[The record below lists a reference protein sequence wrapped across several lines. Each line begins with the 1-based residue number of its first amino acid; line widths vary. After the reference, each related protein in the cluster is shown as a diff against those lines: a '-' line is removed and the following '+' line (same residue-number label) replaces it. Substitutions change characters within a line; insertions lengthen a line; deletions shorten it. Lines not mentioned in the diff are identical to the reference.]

1 MSKVYKNDKFVDSI
15 DHSKISIKDKD
26 DIGIQGINKHSS
38 ILVSLNGEYKE
49 LRKIYRSPLRND
61 SPDINNLGVSI
72 SNMNANSFLDFQINP
87 EPLKIHRVGQFV
99 QTIKLIFDDGYLI
112 CSPWTEIFL
121 SDNRRV
127 YAKDLTSFDPILGY
141 KIINDKMIME
151 SKYVKDMEEY
161 SYIDRVYN
169 VECVYGNIA
178 IALNEDSGI
187 FIPTIKY

>member
-1 MSKVYKNDKFVDSI
+1 MSKVYKNDKFFDSI

-26 DIGIQGINKHSS
+26 DVGIQGINKYSS
-38 ILVSLNGEYKE
+38 ILVSLNGESKE
-49 LRKIYRSPLRND
+49 LRKMYRSPLRKD
-61 SPDINNLGVSI
+61 DPDIKNLGVSI
-72 SNMNANSFLDFQINP
+72 SNINANSFLDFRINP

-99 QTIKLIFDDGYLI
+99 QTIKLIFPEGHLI

-121 SDNRRV
+121 SDNNIV

-151 SKYVKDMEEY
+151 SKYVKDMEY
-161 SYIDRVYN
+161 DSYIDIVYN
-169 VECVYGNIA
+169 VECTVGNIA
-178 IALNEDSGI
+178 ISLNENSGI